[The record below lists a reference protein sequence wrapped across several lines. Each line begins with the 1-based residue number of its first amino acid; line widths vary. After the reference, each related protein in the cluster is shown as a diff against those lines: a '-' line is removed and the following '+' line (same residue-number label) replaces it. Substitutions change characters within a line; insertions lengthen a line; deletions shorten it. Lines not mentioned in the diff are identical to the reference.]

1 MLRQLVRQPNCRIML
16 RTVQTAVA
24 GTSLLI
30 TGCAGSQPNPTTPS
44 SRFAAFGTNKVHY
57 VSQGAG
63 AHTLVFIHGWSC
75 NAGFWREQTPVLAGR
90 ARLILID
97 LPGHGQS
104 DKPQADYTMDYF
116 ARAVLAVMRDAR
128 VEKATLVGHSM
139 GTPVIC
145 RVYAQAPE
153 KVAALVAVD
162 GLLRRPKMSPE
173 QVEQFIGAYRSPEYR
188 EHATRF
194 VNSMFPNPGT
204 EALRDRIRDEM
215 LMTPQYVMRSAME
228 GMFASDQPAWDLS
241 KVNVPVLAINAKSPM
256 WTDEYEAYVR
266 ALSPKTDYRT
276 IDGPGHFLMLEKP
289 AEFNA
294 ALLEVLEKFNLIALK
309 Q

>member
-1 MLRQLVRQPNCRIML
+1 MLKTFQ
-16 RTVQTAVA
+16 VA
-24 GTSLLI
+24 AAATSLLI
-30 TGCAGSQPNPTTPS
+30 TGCASSPQNPTS
-44 SRFAAFGTNKVHY
+44 HNSHFAAFGTNKVHY
-57 VSQGAG
+57 VTQGAG
-63 AHTLVFIHGWSC
+63 PHSLVLIHGWSC
-75 NAGFWREQTPVLAGR
+75 NAGFWREQIPVLAGR

-104 DKPQADYTMDYF
+104 DKPQTNYTMDYF
-116 ARAVLAVMRDAR
+116 ASAVLAVMRDAR
-128 VEKATLVGHSM
+128 VDKATLIGHSM
-139 GTPVIC
+139 GAPVIC

-162 GLLRRPKMSPE
+162 GLLRRPKMIPE
-173 QVEQFIGAYRSPEYR
+173 QTEQFIGAYRTPEYR
-188 EHATRF
+188 AHATRF

-204 EALRDRIRDEM
+204 EALRDRARDEI

-228 GMFASDQPAWDLS
+228 GMFASDQPAWDLA
-241 KVNVPVLAINAKSPM
+241 KVNVPVLVINAKSPM

-294 ALLEVLEKFNLIALK
+294 ALLEMLEKFNLIALK